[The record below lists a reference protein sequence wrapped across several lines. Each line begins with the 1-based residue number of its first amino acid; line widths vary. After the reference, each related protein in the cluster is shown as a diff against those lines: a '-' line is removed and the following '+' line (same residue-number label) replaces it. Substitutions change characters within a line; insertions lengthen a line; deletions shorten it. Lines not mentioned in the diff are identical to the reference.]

1 MKENRKIYLLFS
13 HKLTKEQEEEL
24 KKKWSCSQ
32 YIYLPE
38 DLQKRWSNI
47 RNDEKEE
54 EIFKHYLSKNV
65 TPKDFVLIQGEW
77 GISYRMVN
85 YTKEIGATALYS
97 YSERKSTEYKEN
109 GYIVKTAIFKHICF
123 LPYERGQK
131 C

>member
-47 RNDEKEE
+47 RNDEKRKKSSN
-54 EIFKHYLSKNV
+54 IIS
-65 TPKDFVLIQGEW
+65 PKCDTERFCFNSGEW
-77 GISYRMVN
+77 GITYRMVN
-85 YTKEIGATALYS
+85 YTK
-97 YSERKSTEYKEN
+97 K
-109 GYIVKTAIFKHICF
+109 
-123 LPYERGQK
+123 
-131 C
+131 